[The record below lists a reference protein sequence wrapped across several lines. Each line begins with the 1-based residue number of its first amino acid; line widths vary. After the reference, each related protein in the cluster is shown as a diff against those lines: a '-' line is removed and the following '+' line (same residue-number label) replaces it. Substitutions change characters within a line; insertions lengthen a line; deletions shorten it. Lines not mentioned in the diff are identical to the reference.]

1 MTTFRSIEDDKML
14 NPDGLT
20 SATTILPLNDVEPST
35 AAAGTSPYVLDF
47 SLMAIVFAILIFLW
61 MQ

>member
-1 MTTFRSIEDDKML
+1 MYQPIEHDEML
-14 NPDGLT
+14 NPDGLK
-20 SATTILPLNDVEPST
+20 SATIILPLDDVKPST